1 MLASGTIGLSCASQ
15 PPEKTRRGARTHS
28 TNRQLMTVTQVA
40 LRPTEAS
47 NAANRPALTPELLA
61 ASGARYSRS
70 NDGLQAI
77 LSKIDPNNLDKSVD
91 GIFKMID
98 YGHQSIADMAPVA
111 MFIDEISIHLAYYV
125 WTLVPTAGGQE
136 SSTRYIR
143 LSADSLPSAATFG
156 IPNSDADEWRGL
168 MADSFQAYLDAVAL
182 WESVAAAIPD
192 VTRIPRSLLEDS
204 STKAQKTVARM
215 QRNYAFDR
223 ARYFLPVAAATN
235 MMLIMSARGWVT
247 LCQSL
252 LSHPLPEAVRLGE
265 LIRQELAIAAP
276 RMLRHA
282 TEKPSFVQGLR
293 REFARLQQDAIA
305 AESPYLLADSP
316 LAEHPSTPHLAVMPP
331 PDVDEAMLM
340 EDLADHDNRYS
351 FVGERLKRVA
361 VRFWWDAMAMGEIR
375 DLNRHRTGT
384 KSVPLRP
391 VGFYAAL
398 DQWPQQLRDSE
409 QYKQLCQL
417 EQIGK
422 NGTRRAYQL
431 LRNGDHSHP
440 YWTLLGTQYPF
451 EHTTTAD
458 KFLYEAELRTG
469 TGAHYRYARHL
480 HEALQLWYQHYPAT
494 CGVILEGSAE
504 PE

>member
-1 MLASGTIGLSCASQ
+1 
-15 PPEKTRRGARTHS
+15 
-28 TNRQLMTVTQVA
+28 MTVTQVA

-111 MFIDEISIHLAYYV
+111 MFIDDLSIHLAYYV

-143 LSADSLPSAATFG
+143 LSSDSLPTATEFG
-156 IPNSDADEWRGL
+156 IPDRHAEEWRNL
-168 MADSFQAYLDAVAL
+168 MSVSFQAYIDAVAL

-192 VTRIPRSLLEDS
+192 VTRIPRFLLEDS

-223 ARYFLPVAAATN
+223 ARYFLPVAATTN

-265 LIRQELAIAAP
+265 LIRQELELAAP

-282 TEKPSFVQGLR
+282 TAKPSFVQGIR
-293 REFARLQQDAIA
+293 REFALLQRDAIA
-305 AESPYLLADSP
+305 GISPYLMETASV
-316 LAEHPSTPHLAVMPP
+316 AEHPPTAHLSVMPP
-331 PDVDEAMLM
+331 SDVDEAMLL

-351 FVGERLKRVA
+351 FVGERLKRIA
-361 VRFWWDAMAMGEIR
+361 VRFWWEAMAMGEIR

-384 KSVPLRP
+384 KSIPLRP
-391 VGFYAAL
+391 IGFYAAL
-398 DQWPQQLRDSE
+398 DQWPVQMRDSE
-409 QYKQLCQL
+409 QYKQLCNL
-417 EQIGK
+417 ERVGK
-422 NGTRRAYQL
+422 DVTRKAHQL
-431 LRNGDHSHP
+431 LCSGDYSYP

-480 HEALQLWYQHYPAT
+480 HEALELWYQHYPAT
-494 CGVILEGSAE
+494 REVILEGSAE